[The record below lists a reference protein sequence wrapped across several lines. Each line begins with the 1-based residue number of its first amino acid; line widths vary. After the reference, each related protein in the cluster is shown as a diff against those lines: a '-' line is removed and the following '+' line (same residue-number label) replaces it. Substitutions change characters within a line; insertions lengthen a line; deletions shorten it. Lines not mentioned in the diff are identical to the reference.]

1 MFSPLICDV
10 EITKLDIIKGD
21 CVNSK
26 NFGLIVSVESIDWE
40 RSTFYIACDVIK
52 NEHAKENVDLLVS
65 CMLNNTRIS
74 VYQDN
79 DGEIDYG
86 LKIVDHSNKK
96 EHLFRSVSWFKI
108 N

>member
-1 MFSPLICDV
+1 MFSPLICNV

-21 CVNSK
+21 CVTTK
-26 NFGLIVSVESIDWE
+26 NFGLIVSVESEDWK
-40 RSTFYIACDVIK
+40 RSTFYISCDMIK
-52 NEHAKENVDLLVS
+52 NKHSKKNVDVLVN
-65 CMLNNTRIS
+65 CMLNNKRIS

-86 LKIVDHSNKK
+86 LKIVDLSNNE

-108 N
+108 S